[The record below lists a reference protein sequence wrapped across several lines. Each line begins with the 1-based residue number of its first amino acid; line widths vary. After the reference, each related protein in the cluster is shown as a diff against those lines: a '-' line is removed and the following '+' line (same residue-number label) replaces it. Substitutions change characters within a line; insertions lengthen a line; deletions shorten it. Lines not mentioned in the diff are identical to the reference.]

1 MEGRTTLQCTSVKG
15 FQMTWNLAFDLE
27 SLLATLE
34 VPENLAE
41 RGKCI
46 FRSSDKDLG
55 QSQGEELPYLII
67 LYSVLVFSVGML

>member
-1 MEGRTTLQCTSVKG
+1 
-15 FQMTWNLAFDLE
+15 MTWNLAFDLE

-34 VPENLAE
+34 VPENQTE
-41 RGKCI
+41 RVKCV

-67 LYSVLVFSVGML
+67 FYSVLVLSVGML

>member
-1 MEGRTTLQCTSVKG
+1 
-15 FQMTWNLAFDLE
+15 MTWNLAFDLE

-34 VPENLAE
+34 VSENQTE
-41 RGKCI
+41 RVKCV

-67 LYSVLVFSVGML
+67 FYSVLVLSEGML